1 MLAAPYPV
9 PVQYFIFSIFRNRFR
24 NQQDNAASVSMHPV
38 HSHKASC
45 PWITARSVGP
55 AFPRNAATY
64 IFPSN
69 PNPHCATQP
78 RRRKLPPC
86 RANDDPAGR
95 GDDDTAQ
102 EQSQQSQQSQQSRQ
116 SQQSQQPTPPPAQAP
131 QQPRKP
137 QRQAD
142 STDAISSALTRR
154 FGLAGGLAWLGF
166 LTFGVVSEQIKTR
179 LEVAAEERDTKSV
192 AQRTLEKIP
201 GTTITYTDEKIGG
214 GARPQQGDLVVLNL
228 KGYAI
233 VDGEMQLFVDT
244 SDTGKPIVLV
254 YKSRPFTA
262 GNSLGVELALEDMR
276 AGGRRHVN
284 VPSQYGFAEK
294 STSLKPSRHVPDKA
308 SVVPPNADLEYDLEL
323 LRVSIPPS

>member
-1 MLAAPYPV
+1 
-9 PVQYFIFSIFRNRFR
+9 
-24 NQQDNAASVSMHPV
+24 MHQV
-38 HSHKASC
+38 HIHKASC
-45 PWITARSVGP
+45 PWISARGVGP
-55 AFPRNAATY
+55 RLHRNAVTPV
-64 IFPSN
+64 FPSN
-69 PNPHCATQP
+69 PSFPSQP
-78 RRRKLPPC
+78 RHRNIPPC
-86 RANDDPAGR
+86 RANDGPAGR
-95 GDDDTAQ
+95 GDDDPTQ
-102 EQSQQSQQSQQSRQ
+102 GETKQPTRQ
-116 SQQSQQPTPPPAQAP
+116 SPAPPAQSS
-131 QQPRKP
+131 QQPRKT
-137 QRQAD
+137 QRQAG

-179 LEVAAEERDTKSV
+179 LEVAAEERGTKSV

-201 GTTITYTDEKIGG
+201 GTTITYTDEKVGG
-214 GARPQQGDLVVLNL
+214 GARPQQGDLVVLNM

-233 VDGEMQLFVDT
+233 VDGERQLFADT

-262 GNSLGVELALEDMR
+262 GNALGVELALEDMR

-284 VPSQYGFAEK
+284 VPSQYGFGEK
-294 STSLKPSRHVPDKA
+294 GTSLKPSRHVPDKA

>member
-1 MLAAPYPV
+1 L
-9 PVQYFIFSIFRNRFR
+9 RGG
-24 NQQDNAASVSMHPV
+24 D
-38 HSHKASC
+38 
-45 PWITARSVGP
+45 G
-55 AFPRNAATY
+55 
-64 IFPSN
+64 
-69 PNPHCATQP
+69 
-78 RRRKLPPC
+78 
-86 RANDDPAGR
+86 DAGQ
-95 GDDDTAQ
+95 GS
-102 EQSQQSQQSQQSRQ
+102 SQQS
-116 SQQSQQPTPPPAQAP
+116 TPQPAQSP
-131 QQPRKP
+131 QQPRKT
-137 QRQAD
+137 RQAD

-192 AQRTLEKIP
+192 AQRTLEKVG
-201 GTTITYTDEKIGG
+201 GTTITYSDEKIGG
-214 GARPQQGDLVVLNL
+214 GARPQQGDLVVLNM

-233 VDGEMQLFVDT
+233 VDGEKQLFVDT

-284 VPSQYGFAEK
+284 VPSQYGFGEK
-294 STSLKPSRHVPDKA
+294 GTSLKPSRHVPDKA
-308 SVVPPNADLEYDLEL
+308 SVVPPNADLEYDVEL

>member
-1 MLAAPYPV
+1 MG
-9 PVQYFIFSIFRNRFR
+9 
-24 NQQDNAASVSMHPV
+24 
-38 HSHKASC
+38 
-45 PWITARSVGP
+45 RS
-55 AFPRNAATY
+55 
-64 IFPSN
+64 
-69 PNPHCATQP
+69 
-78 RRRKLPPC
+78 
-86 RANDDPAGR
+86 
-95 GDDDTAQ
+95 DDDDDA
-102 EQSQQSQQSQQSRQ
+102 SQAP
-116 SQQSQQPTPPPAQAP
+116 SQQPNSQPNSQPEQSPR
-131 QQPRKP
+131 QPRKTP
-137 QRQAD
+137 RQAD

-179 LEVAAEERDTKSV
+179 LELAAEERGTKSV
-192 AQRTLEKIP
+192 ARQTLEKIP
-201 GTTITYTDEKIGG
+201 GTTITYTEEKTGG

-233 VDGEMQLFVDT
+233 VEGEKQLFVDT

-284 VPSQYGFAEK
+284 VPSQYGFGEK
-294 STSLKPSRHVPDKA
+294 GTSLKPSRHVPDKA